1 MENGGRSQLKGI
13 ICIIQARFSAK
24 RLPGKVLLGLE
35 GKTVLERV
43 VERVR
48 KSRLIDEV
56 IVATSINYKDL
67 RIVRLCS
74 AKGIR
79 VYCGSEEDVL
89 DRYFQAARLLEARH
103 IVRVTADCPLI
114 DPALIDKVIRL
125 HLKKGSDYTSNTL
138 KEAFPDGEDV
148 EVFKFSALKRAW
160 ERARL
165 LSEREHVTAY
175 IKKRQKI
182 FKLVNLSCGNN
193 LSSKRWTL
201 DEKADYKFIRLV
213 YKKLYRKNRLFGMNE
228 ILRLLE
234 RHPEYEKIN
243 KGIIRNEGYLKSLR
257 DDKVWR

>member
-1 MENGGRSQLKGI
+1 MKGI

-43 VERVR
+43 LERAR
-48 KSRLIDEV
+48 KSRLIHEV
-56 IVATSINYKDL
+56 IVATSIKDKDL

-79 VYCGSEEDVL
+79 VYCGSEADVL
-89 DRYFQAARLLEARH
+89 DRYFQAARLIEAGH

-125 HLKKGSDYTSNTL
+125 HLKKKSDYTSNTL
-138 KEAFPDGEDV
+138 KETFPDGEDV
-148 EVFKFSALKRAW
+148 EVFKFSALKQAW
-160 ERARL
+160 EKARL

-175 IKKRQKI
+175 IRKHSKI
-182 FKLVNLSCGNN
+182 FKLVNLSCDNN

-201 DEKADYKFIRLV
+201 DEKADYKFIRLI
-213 YKKLYRKNRLFGMNE
+213 YKKLYRKNRFFGMSE
-228 ILRLLE
+228 ILKLLE
-234 RHPEYEKIN
+234 MHPEYEKIN
-243 KGIIRNEGYLKSLR
+243 KGIMRNEGYLKSLR
-257 DDKVWR
+257 KYKVCR